1 MASLQQTMQGAL
13 GQLRDMTVSQK
24 AAIALGVALIAG
36 SMIWLAQWAATPEMT
51 PLIQQPLST
60 DEIAQITTG
69 LDSMGEKYKV
79 EAGKVFV
86 RSGAST
92 SGLLAQLSQM
102 DKLPS
107 DTSLGFAAMIKA
119 SNPWLPQEE
128 NNRRWNVAL
137 ATELEHVLSRFTGVK
152 EAKVFLNLNA
162 KERGFARNT
171 PSATASVTLIMKS
184 GEAVSRQLA
193 IAAAKQVAGAVRG
206 LPLKNVE
213 VVDGSGKPAL
223 EWEDESGESM
233 SGLQRLQKQKES
245 ETAAKIRQQLAFDPN
260 LRVSVQVVLELSTRT
275 ESSATPT
282 EGVPTEE
289 NSSETTTSRNRAA
302 GQPGVEPNVG
312 AAVSGGGSDETS
324 KTETRESRL
333 QPGMTTSTTSNPAG
347 TTKQIFAAINV
358 SHSYLLSVYRRQK
371 PDGAEPSEA
380 EIETLF
386 QQQKSKIEAQAAK
399 LVQPPDPKQVAV
411 NWYYDAVTPI
421 VAVEA
426 GAVDVSMGMLQTYGP
441 ASLLGVLAL
450 ASLGMMMKLA
460 KQKQEG
466 ESFGLELGLPKEA
479 IEAAQRASEDLRSHA
494 GVAAMRRAA
503 GGGGAAAMTAAGITA
518 IPDEQGNE
526 PPTPPLPVGKAA
538 EAVLEAR
545 EVGEGEAQIGR
556 MLEQVADVANQ
567 DEEGVAHIIET
578 WMDSDRWH

>member
-1 MASLQQTMQGAL
+1 MASLQRTVQDAL
-13 GQLRDMTVSQK
+13 GQLRDMNVSQK
-24 AAIALGVALIAG
+24 AAILLGVALIAG
-36 SMIWLAQWAATPEMT
+36 SMIWMAQWAATPEMT
-51 PLIQQPLST
+51 PLIDQALSA
-60 DEIAQITTG
+60 DEIAQVTSG
-69 LDSMGEKYKV
+69 LSSLGEKYRV
-79 EAGKVFV
+79 EGGKVLV

-92 SGLLAQLSQM
+92 SSLLAQLSQM
-102 DKLPS
+102 DKLPT

-137 ATELEHVLSRFTGVK
+137 ATELEHILSRFSGVK

-162 KERGFARNT
+162 KERGFSRNA
-171 PSATASVTLIMKS
+171 PAATASVTLIMKG
-184 GEAVSRQLA
+184 GETVPRALA

-213 VVDGSGKPAL
+213 VVDGSGKAAL

-233 SGLQRLQKQKES
+233 SGLRRLQKQLEND
-245 ETAAKIRQQLAFDPN
+245 TAAKIRQQLDFDQN
-260 LRVSVQVVLELSTRT
+260 LRVNVQVVLDLAART
-275 ESSATPT
+275 ESSATPS
-282 EGVPTEE
+282 EGVPLEE
-289 NSSETTTSRNRAA
+289 SSSETTTSRNRAA

-312 AAVSGGGSDETS
+312 AAVAGGGSDETS

-371 PDGAEPSEA
+371 PDGAEPTET

-399 LVQPPDPKQVAV
+399 LVMPPDPKQVAV
-411 NWYYDAVTPI
+411 TWYYDAVTPT
-421 VAVEA
+421 VTVES
-426 GAVDVSMGMLQTYGP
+426 GALDMSVGMLQTYGP

-479 IEAAQRASEDLRSHA
+479 IEAAQKAADDLKSHA
-494 GVAAMRRAA
+494 GVSAMRRAS

-518 IPDEQGNE
+518 IPDEHGNE
-526 PPTPPLPVGKAA
+526 TAAPPLPVGKAA
-538 EAVLEAR
+538 EGMLEAR
-545 EVGEGEAQIGR
+545 EIGESEAQIGR
-556 MLEQVADVANQ
+556 MLEQVTAVAGQ
-567 DEEGVAHIIET
+567 DEEGVANIIET